1 MDLANASKPIPTAN
15 KVPAKVHPA
24 SIARPTPGTPKATDN
39 TTATADV
46 MGDAIKSGTGS
57 SYLWKTLSLTQIL
70 SKNCYD
76 VFLQQQARQD
86 Q

>member
-15 KVPAKVHPA
+15 KVPAKVQPA

-57 SYLWKTLSLTQIL
+57 KLPLENIEPNTNPVKKLL
-70 SKNCYD
+70 
-76 VFLQQQARQD
+76 
-86 Q
+86 